1 MSAAPKKNYNNE
13 IEELSDTVPMLELN
27 TENATDD
34 TQSNSNGQ
42 SHETSTTNPMRKQN
56 ASGYKR
62 LVQEIQQLLLRPPNG
77 IAACPVEQSDLMA
90 WFAIVYGPPR
100 TPYAVRININNHNYL
115 LNPKPNCTQKGGT
128 FYLHL
133 TFSSRYP
140 FEPPKV
146 VFKTRIYHC
155 NVNTDNGDICLDIL
169 NDKYSPVLTVEK
181 ILLSVSALLSNANP
195 EDPLVPEIATQL
207 LKDKEAHDARAK
219 EWTER
224 YAIAEDV

>member
-100 TPYAVRININNHNYL
+100 TPYA
-115 LNPKPNCTQKGGT
+115 GGT